1 MNIQIYCGKKN
12 FDAQKAERYFK
23 ERRIPFQA
31 LDLKKHKLGER
42 EIRMMI
48 SAIGIEK
55 LIDRDDKNRN
65 PGESLADP
73 GTHCTERQQDD
84 DRIPAGYLGTMGI
97 RRTDNEDSRTSEN
110 DAAGL
115 SRQGCMYCIFRGLR
129 NALPFLP

>member
-23 ERRIPFQA
+23 ERRIPFQM

-55 LIDRDDKNRN
+55 LIDRDDKKVKEH
-65 PGESLADP
+65 PA
-73 GTHCTERQQDD
+73 CYY
-84 DRIPAGYLGTMGI
+84 DREELLIPAIQENPWLIRVPVVRNGNKMTIGYQP
-97 RRTDNEDSRTSEN
+97 DVWAQWE
-110 DAAGL
+110 
-115 SRQGCMYCIFRGLR
+115 
-129 NALPFLP
+129 

>member
-12 FDAQKAERYFK
+12 FDFQKAERYFK

-55 LIDRDDKNRN
+55 LIDRDDKKVKEH
-65 PGESLADP
+65 PA
-73 GTHCTERQQDD
+73 CYY
-84 DRIPAGYLGTMGI
+84 DREDLLIPAIQENPWLIRVPIVRNGNKMTIGYQPDI
-97 RRTDNEDSRTSEN
+97 WAQWE
-110 DAAGL
+110 
-115 SRQGCMYCIFRGLR
+115 
-129 NALPFLP
+129 

>member
-42 EIRMMI
+42 EIRLMI

-55 LIDRDDKNRN
+55 LIDREDKKVK
-65 PGESLADP
+65 EHLA
-73 GTHCTERQQDD
+73 CYY
-84 DRIPAGYLGTMGI
+84 DREELLIPAIQENPWLLRLPIVRNGNKMTLGYQP
-97 RRTDNEDSRTSEN
+97 DVWAQWE
-110 DAAGL
+110 
-115 SRQGCMYCIFRGLR
+115 
-129 NALPFLP
+129 

>member
-48 SAIGIEK
+48 SAFGIEK
-55 LIDRDDKNRN
+55 LIDRDDKKVKEH
-65 PGESLADP
+65 PA
-73 GTHCTERQQDD
+73 CYY
-84 DRIPAGYLGTMGI
+84 DREDLLIPAIQENPWLIRVPIVRNGNKMTIGYQPDI
-97 RRTDNEDSRTSEN
+97 WAQWE
-110 DAAGL
+110 
-115 SRQGCMYCIFRGLR
+115 
-129 NALPFLP
+129 

>member
-48 SAIGIEK
+48 STIGIEK
-55 LIDRDDKNRN
+55 LIDRDDKKVKEH
-65 PGESLADP
+65 PA
-73 GTHCTERQQDD
+73 CYY
-84 DRIPAGYLGTMGI
+84 DREELLIPAIQENPWLIRVPVVRNGNKMTIGYQP
-97 RRTDNEDSRTSEN
+97 DVWAQWE
-110 DAAGL
+110 
-115 SRQGCMYCIFRGLR
+115 
-129 NALPFLP
+129 